1 MDFSAS
7 TEQRLMIETVRAF
20 VEKRG
25 PAWQGK

>member
-20 VEKRG
+20 VEKCEQV
-25 PAWQGK
+25 WKDK